1 MGKKCVFF
9 SFFIFLLYL
18 FCGTNA
24 HRKFCYIFMPAGFG
38 MPSKKMDEQT
48 RLGSGLHS
56 FFNSFFVQ
64 AMPGQL
70 HTFSIHKLLGLALP
84 TIVKRNGKKSL
95 SNSFEYSY
103 FYDCEKIVLI

>member
-1 MGKKCVFF
+1 
-9 SFFIFLLYL
+9 
-18 FCGTNA
+18 
-24 HRKFCYIFMPAGFG
+24 MPAGFG

-103 FYDCEKIVLI
+103 FYDCEKIVLIWFWFERICGFSVLASVIILVSRTHFVLD